1 MRREPQPYDQALVTK
16 YALFI
21 TKDGICELRMEGS
34 DRRGLLFARLDYG
47 KLHGVIGVA
56 GP

>member
-1 MRREPQPYDQALVTK
+1 MRREPQPYNQALVTK
-16 YALFI
+16 DALFI
-21 TKDGICELRMEGS
+21 TKDGICELWMEGG
-34 DRRGLLFARLDYG
+34 DRRGLFFARLHYG